1 MLTGGDW
8 TMTKHEEIL
17 SIAINHGVNAEHLL
31 YRLKRGSVL
40 HIVPGTSLIGR
51 RVALYC
57 NLPVNGKLILFN
69 FCLFINMFFND
80 R

>member
-1 MLTGGDW
+1 
-8 TMTKHEEIL
+8 MTKHGEIL

-40 HIVPGTSLIGR
+40 HIVPGASLLGR

-57 NLPVNGKLILFN
+57 NLPVNGKCYYFL
-69 FCLFINMFFND
+69 LFIFFFLYK
-80 R
+80 